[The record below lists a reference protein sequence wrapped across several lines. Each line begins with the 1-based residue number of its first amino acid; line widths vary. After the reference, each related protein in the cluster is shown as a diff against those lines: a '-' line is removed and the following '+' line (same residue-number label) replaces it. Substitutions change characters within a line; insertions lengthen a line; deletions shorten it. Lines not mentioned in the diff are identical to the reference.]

1 MARQDEITSMFKAVR
16 DEVYDAMVEAEINI
30 HGCVSFSEIQQKV
43 AETFNCDVDD
53 IF

>member
-1 MARQDEITSMFKAVR
+1 MFNEGQIESIMK
-16 DEVYDAMVEAEINI
+16 VYDAMVEAEINI

-43 AETFNCDVDD
+43 AEMFNCDVDD